1 MEKAMKTTVK
11 DKTIELQECNYAI
24 DEIYSALVISE
35 EVKDKIAAMKSIEF
49 LPEIISDN
57 SLYNLNGYKEMRGNL
72 KRLYIKVAE
81 TIMEILNSN
90 KVFCDEKENSFVDE
104 DYTVVIEAAKCVKL
118 LPNAFIGG
126 PMKAAIGCQNAD
138 VLKFV
143 STYYRTL
150 PTDLKVS
157 EVFPPDF
164 RNKVRQVNMQLNASA

>member
-1 MEKAMKTTVK
+1 MKTTVK
-11 DKTIELQECNYAI
+11 DKTIELQECNFAI
-24 DEIYSALVISE
+24 DGIYSGIINSE
-35 EVKDKIAAMKSIEF
+35 EVKDKINAIKSIEF

-57 SLYNLNGYKEMRGNL
+57 SLYHMNGYKEMRGNL

-81 TIMEILNSN
+81 TIMDIL
-90 KVFCDEKENSFVDE
+90 KFDKIFDDERDNSFTE
-104 DYTVVIEAAKCVKL
+104 ADYTEVIEAAECIKL

-126 PMKAAIGCQNAD
+126 PMKAAIGCHNAD

-143 STYYRTL
+143 SRYYRTL

-164 RNKVRQVNMQLNASA
+164 RNKVRQVNLQLNASA